1 MILDGLL
8 TFTGDQMGATSTIA
22 VASTWTDAPTTGTQY
37 ASNYIDLGVKS
48 GVPSSAN
55 GGGARDLGIGDDP
68 SLKLLIEVTTTF
80 VYAAG
85 SGTTYFALQGG
96 VDDGSGGITW
106 GTDMW
111 TSPTYAQTSL
121 TQGTYCANVDVP
133 RPVPGQALPRFLR
146 LKIVTAVAT
155 YTAGAIYAGI
165 VIDRFDQTVGTTGKL
180 SGYPAGINV
189 AN

>member
-1 MILDGLL
+1 MILDAYL
-8 TFTGDQMGATSTIA
+8 TFTGTINGATSTIA
-22 VASTWTDAPTTGTQY
+22 ASTLTDAPTTGTQY
-37 ASNYIDLGVKS
+37 ASNYIDIGVAS
-48 GVPSSAN
+48 GIPSSAN

-68 SLKLLIEVTTTF
+68 ALKLLVEVTTTF

-85 SGTTYFALQGG
+85 SGTTYIALQGG
-96 VDDGSGGITW
+96 IDDGSGGITW

-111 TSPTYAQTSL
+111 TSPTFAQTSL
-121 TQGTYCANVDVP
+121 VQGAYLANVDVP
-133 RPVPGQALPRFLR
+133 RPVLGQALPRFYR

-155 YTAGAIYAGI
+155 YTAGQIYAGI
-165 VIDRFDQTVGTTGKL
+165 VIDRFDQIIGSGGAI